1 MMLDAEK
8 NKRYDEKRKVMKEE
22 IALLKGLEMVI

>member
-8 NKRYDEKRKVMKEE
+8 NKRYDEKRKVRQRVGNHVV
-22 IALLKGLEMVI
+22 KGDK

>member
-8 NKRYDEKRKVMKEE
+8 NKRYDEKRKVRQRVENHVV
-22 IALLKGLEMVI
+22 KGDQ